1 MRKNTY
7 IENTDGVCVITE
19 KSEYILIDKE
29 DLEVIKPYYWFVQNK
44 QAYTRIGKKTIG
56 LGRFILHIED
66 PKRKVLRKNNK
77 TLDYR
82 KDNLFS
88 GNTYVLK
95 DGYYEGTC
103 YDGKKFLIDFE
114 DYELISK
121 YVWHVDKNG
130 YVITKFNNESIKQ
143 HRMILGLG
151 KADTREVDHIH
162 HNMLDNRKSQL
173 RIVNRSQNCINTR
186 LNINNSSGAKGVYQQ
201 KEGFWIAQI
210 SYSGKRYYLGC
221 YKNKSDAIR
230 ARKNA
235 EQIYHKGYISQ
246 E

>member
-7 IENTDGVCVITE
+7 IENADGVCVITE
-19 KSEYILIDKE
+19 KNEYILIDKE

-44 QAYTRIGKKTIG
+44 QAYTRIGKKTI
-56 LGRFILHIED
+56 
-66 PKRKVLRKNNK
+66 
-77 TLDYR
+77 
-82 KDNLFS
+82 
-88 GNTYVLK
+88 
-95 DGYYEGTC
+95 
-103 YDGKKFLIDFE
+103 
-114 DYELISK
+114 
-121 YVWHVDKNG
+121 
-130 YVITKFNNESIKQ
+130 
-143 HRMILGLG
+143 GLG

-186 LNINNSSGAKGVYQQ
+186 LNINNSSGVKGVYQQ

-210 SYSGKRYYLGC
+210 SCSGKRYYLGC